1 MNWLR
6 KVGAILLVGLS
17 TMVTAPMALAV
28 SPFDPL
34 VAAVTFTD
42 ATTAIFSV
50 AAVLVGLSVILAGIA
65 IVWRLVKRS
74 HSA

>member
-17 TMVTAPMALAV
+17 MLVTAPVALAT
-28 SPFDPL
+28 SPFDPP

-42 ATTAIFSV
+42 ATTAIFAV
-50 AAVLVGLSVILAGIA
+50 AAVLVGLSVVLAGIG
-65 IVWRLVKRS
+65 IVWRMVKRS
-74 HSA
+74 RSA